1 MYSVAF
7 ARSKVAFTGK
17 QLQHWAPTHTPFNTT
32 SQNSTWQSRF
42 ATYLESKDAGTAT
55 LGEDV
60 GLQEQTHLSGIGL
73 LVVDT
78 ETMTLDKQGVFVRQL
93 ASRHISV
100 ATVWLILWVSLLLW
114 LPHLAPRHLTCLHPP
129 HILLR
134 CSWF

>member
-1 MYSVAF
+1 
-7 ARSKVAFTGK
+7 
-17 QLQHWAPTHTPFNTT
+17 
-32 SQNSTWQSRF
+32 
-42 ATYLESKDAGTAT
+42 

-100 ATVWLILWVSLLLW
+100 ATV
-114 LPHLAPRHLTCLHPP
+114 
-129 HILLR
+129 
-134 CSWF
+134 